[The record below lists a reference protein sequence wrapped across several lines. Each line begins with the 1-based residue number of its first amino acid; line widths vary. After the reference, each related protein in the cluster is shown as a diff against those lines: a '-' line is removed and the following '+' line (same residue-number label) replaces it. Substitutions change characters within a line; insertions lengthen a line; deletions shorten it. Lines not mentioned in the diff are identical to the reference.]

1 MSGFK
6 FPKPNISICWII
18 LQYILPQEEASV
30 MSKVSSNTVES
41 CVIRKQIL
49 YWKNVSLSYLT
60 SFIKPNIIGN
70 DQFTC
75 ILFHTTFYIKV
86 FKSQSITTAY
96 QDINKLQLSLFC
108 MNVISCVCYC
118 VINTLGTWKWDM
130 QNMYMKYWHH
140 VRFLPQML
148 HFWHI
153 LI

>member
-1 MSGFK
+1 M
-6 FPKPNISICWII
+6 
-18 LQYILPQEEASV
+18 
-30 MSKVSSNTVES
+30 VER
-41 CVIRKQIL
+41 CVIRRQVK

-108 MNVISCVCYC
+108 MNVISCVCLC
-118 VINTLGTWKWDM
+118 N
-130 QNMYMKYWHH
+130 KYFRYLEMRYAKH
-140 VRFLPQML
+140 VHEILASRKVPPSNASFLTYFNIKLTFCFWCRPS
-148 HFWHI
+148 HFRI
-153 LI
+153 CFMIQDDFP